1 MIRKDGFKLMDY
13 PKLKKELLFDMDI
26 DPEEMNDLDDKPE
39 HQERIDTLFTELV
52 SLQKDLNDPFD
63 ISHIHE

>member
-13 PKLKKELLFDMDI
+13 PKLKKELLFDMDK